1 VVLDKIVHY
10 THIEMVKSENCDK
23 NRILR
28 EELER
33 FNNLVK
39 GHEKILEAIGR
50 L

>member
-1 VVLDKIVHY
+1 MARSKNLSDKS
-10 THIEMVKSENCDK
+10 K
-23 NRILR
+23 ILR

-33 FNNLVK
+33 FNNLIK